1 MKKLV
6 TYFLQGLLMV
16 APLALTIYLVFEIF
30 DITDGL
36 LRTYL
41 DEWLGF
47 RVPGLGIII
56 IFVLLVVLGFVGE
69 SIVATP
75 FRKFFNRIL
84 SNTPFLNLIYSSLKD
99 LFSAFVGK
107 EKKFNSPVMVLMSEA
122 EDIWKVGFITQESL
136 EEIGLVGKVAVYFP
150 LAYSFAGELFFVP
163 VERVKHLEIPPAEAM
178 KFIVSG
184 GVTRIDSNAKNNH
197 E

>member
-136 EEIGLVGKVAVYFP
+136 EEIGLDGKVAVYFP

>member
-16 APLALTIYLVFEIF
+16 APLALTIYFVFEIF

-75 FRKFFNRIL
+75 FRKFFNRI
-84 SNTPFLNLIYSSLKD
+84 F
-99 LFSAFVGK
+99 
-107 EKKFNSPVMVLMSEA
+107 
-122 EDIWKVGFITQESL
+122 
-136 EEIGLVGKVAVYFP
+136 
-150 LAYSFAGELFFVP
+150 
-163 VERVKHLEIPPAEAM
+163 
-178 KFIVSG
+178 
-184 GVTRIDSNAKNNH
+184 
-197 E
+197 